1 MFVGARRHVNSTMAA
16 MFLHGGGG
24 HANLCPR
31 IDVNHDPN
39 PKAGGCPGN
48 GLHLYYLVGVHA
60 TNRVITCSLIYIKNI
75 PCDECIRLDYYDVI
89 STADELGMTIITL
102 GRLYFLLSCWLTPTD
117 ATSMPQ

>member
-1 MFVGARRHVNSTMAA
+1 MSTLLWLPCFCTAVGAM
-16 MFLHGGGG
+16 
-24 HANLCPR
+24 R
-31 IDVNHDPN
+31 ICVRALMQIINPN